1 LGQLVELEQ
10 ESLSMKKKLAA
21 DPLAA
26 HAETLA
32 AWAAWL
38 RLQQRNEASVKD
50 HREKLKPFLC
60 FIDERGV
67 MLDETDGRVIADY
80 QAHLFECLSAKT
92 GKRLSCSSQINRL
105 TALKNFFRFL
115 LRSSRIALDPCNVIV
130 LPKQPKL
137 LPPVLL
143 KPDEVRRLLD
153 APDLHNPLGFRDR
166 VIIETFYATGLRLS
180 ELISLAVADLDF
192 EQALITVQH
201 GKGDRARLV
210 PMGATCGEWLRRYV
224 CDVRPVL
231 LRGTATPRLFLNRFA
246 APLDKNGWHK
256 KLAEYAKLTR
266 INAAF
271 STHGFRHMLATSML
285 ERGADT
291 RHVQEMLGHE
301 NLTTTQRYLHV
312 ARAELKKVHARTHPR
327 ETAAKEYGH
336 A

>member
-1 LGQLVELEQ
+1 MSRRPTNPVLE
-10 ESLSMKKKLAA
+10 
-21 DPLAA
+21 A
-26 HAETLA
+26 HRDTLT

-38 RLQQRNEASVKD
+38 RLQQRSEASVKD
-50 HREKLKPFLC
+50 HREKIKPFLR
-60 FIDERGV
+60 FLETQGHL
-67 MLDETDGRVIADY
+67 LDEADGRVIADY
-80 QAHLFECLSAKT
+80 QAHLFECVSVKT
-92 GKRLSCSSQINRL
+92 GKALACSSQINRL

-115 LRSSRIALDPCNVIV
+115 HRSGRIVLDPCSVIV
-130 LPKQPKL
+130 LPQQPKL

-143 KPDEVRRLLD
+143 QPDEVRRLLD

-166 VIIETFYATGLRLS
+166 VILETFYATGLRLS
-180 ELISLAVADLDF
+180 ELLSLAVEDLDF
-192 EQALITVQH
+192 EQALITVKH

-210 PMGATCGEWLRRYV
+210 PMGATCAGWLRRYLA
-224 CDVRPVL
+224 DVRPVL

-246 APLDKNGWHK
+246 QPLDKNGWHK
-256 KLAEYAKLTR
+256 KLAELVKLTR
-266 INAAF
+266 INPAF

-312 ARAELKKVHARTHPR
+312 AKAELKKVHAKTHPR
-327 ETAAKEYGH
+327 ETTAKAYGH

>member
-1 LGQLVELEQ
+1 
-10 ESLSMKKKLAA
+10 MKKKPAT
-21 DPLAA
+21 DPLAN

-38 RLQQRNEASVKD
+38 RLQQRDEASVKD
-50 HREKLKPFLC
+50 HREKLKPFLR
-60 FIDERGV
+60 FLDERGAA
-67 MLDETDGRVIADY
+67 LDEVDGRTVADY
-80 QAHLFECLSAKT
+80 QAHLFECVSAKT
-92 GKRLSCSSQINRL
+92 GRPLACSSQINRL

-115 LRSSRIALDPCNVIV
+115 HQTSRIALDPCNVIV

-166 VIIETFYATGLRLS
+166 VILETFYATGLRLS
-180 ELISLAVADLDF
+180 ELLSLAVDDLDF
-192 EQALITVQH
+192 AQALVSVKH

-210 PMGATCGEWLRRYV
+210 PIGATCGEWLRRYV
-224 CDVRPVL
+224 SDVRPVL
-231 LRGTATPRLFLNRFA
+231 LRGTATPNLFLNRFA
-246 APLDKNGWHK
+246 RPLDKNGWHK

-266 INAAF
+266 INPAF

-312 ARAELKKVHARTHPR
+312 ARAELKKVHAKTHPR
-327 ETAAKEYGH
+327 ETAAKQYGH

>member
-1 LGQLVELEQ
+1 
-10 ESLSMKKKLAA
+10 MKKKASA
-21 DPLAA
+21 TTKPDVLAA

-38 RLQQRNEASVKD
+38 RLQQRSEASVKD
-50 HREKLKPFLC
+50 HREKIKPFLR
-60 FIDERGV
+60 FLDAQGVAPDEA
-67 MLDETDGRVIADY
+67 DGRTIADY
-80 QAHLFECLSAKT
+80 QAHLFECVSIKT
-92 GKRLSCSSQINRL
+92 GKALACSSQINRL
-105 TALKNFFRFL
+105 TALKNLFRFMQ
-115 LRSSRIALDPCNVIV
+115 RSGRIALDPCSVIV

-166 VIIETFYATGLRLS
+166 VILETFYATGLRMS
-180 ELISLAVADLDF
+180 ELLSLAVEDLDF
-192 EQALITVQH
+192 EQALVSVKH
-201 GKGDRARLV
+201 GKDDRARLV
-210 PMGATCGEWLRRYV
+210 PMGATCAEWLRRYV
-224 CDVRPVL
+224 ADVRPVL
-231 LRGTATPRLFLNRFA
+231 LRGTVTPRLFLNRFA

-256 KLAEYAKLTR
+256 KLDELVKLAR

-291 RHVQEMLGHE
+291 RHVQELLGHE

-327 ETAAKEYGH
+327 EAAAKQYGH